1 MYISL
6 TLLIFLISLNLQG
19 QALAEDVLLKQ
30 LTSGPSRYNEVR
42 IQQQGLSNQAS
53 VQQTNAQQSQIN
65 IEQQGNAHQLNAH
78 QQGDNNNW
86 DIQQSG
92 KLHQF
97 DGSLSGNN
105 NRVQVRQLGSQ
116 NSIQQDLIG
125 NGMDYSII
133 QDGQQLELIQI
144 EHNSLAPAY
153 EIQQRGSDMT
163 IIIKQGFSINP

>member
-1 MYISL
+1 M
-6 TLLIFLISLNLQG
+6 
-19 QALAEDVLLKQ
+19 
-30 LTSGPSRYNEVR
+30 
-42 IQQQGLSNQAS
+42 
-53 VQQTNAQQSQIN
+53 
-65 IEQQGNAHQLNAH
+65 
-78 QQGDNNNW
+78 DNH
-86 DIQQSG
+86 QSG
-92 KLHQF
+92 ELHQF

-163 IIIKQGFSINP
+163 IIIEQGFSINP